1 MENNE
6 NRTHWGYIIVAV
18 MIVVVIGIAFL
29 YTKPESSDKFFGLD
43 TPKGDQ
49 GADTRSSRF

>member
-1 MENNE
+1 MKIGLA
-6 NRTHWGYIIVAV
+6 GYIIVAV
-18 MIVVVIGIAFL
+18 TIVVVIAIAFL

>member
-1 MENNE
+1 MKIGL
-6 NRTHWGYIIVAV
+6 TGYIIVAV
-18 MIVVVIGIAFL
+18 MIIAVVAIVFL